1 MSETESTT
9 TQERYT
15 INVIVRPT
23 RQERHGFVVIED
35 ALTGDN
41 AEVFTGP
48 DALTD
53 ATRALSR
60 LRGETE
66 RCAMQIHPDG
76 VVTVYD
82 HRADWV
88 ARTFAGPDAVYAA
101 TGFMIKE
108 EY

>member
-1 MSETESTT
+1 MNKTESTT
-9 TQERYT
+9 TRERYT
-15 INVIVRPT
+15 INVIVKPT
-23 RQERHGFVVIED
+23 RRERHGFVVIED
-35 ALTGDN
+35 AETGDY

-48 DALTD
+48 DALAD

-66 RCAMQIHPDG
+66 RYTMRVHSDG

-82 HRADWV
+82 TRTDWV
-88 ARTFAGPDAVYAA
+88 AHTYTGPDALYAA